1 MDTTRQTL
9 GHAAWEKV
17 FLDWAPV
24 LIYAAMI
31 FYFSSL
37 PKPHEQLPDFVR
49 DLSDKFLHLVEYG
62 VLGGLWYRAFRWASG
77 PRIAASAV
85 LLAIVAGSVYGITDE
100 VHQAF
105 VPMRTPSVLDWIADT
120 LGSAIGAR
128 GMKWLEQR
136 RRDQVFNHPVDR
148 TTPVS

>member
-1 MDTTRQTL
+1 MDATRQKF
-9 GHAAWEKV
+9 GHAAWEKGV
-17 FLDWAPV
+17 LYWVPV

-37 PKPHEQLPDFVR
+37 PKPHEQLPDFVG
-49 DLSDKFLHLVEYG
+49 DLSDKLLHFVEYG

-77 PRIAASAV
+77 ARIAASAL
-85 LLAIVAGSVYGITDE
+85 LLAIIAGSIYGITDE

-120 LGSAIGAR
+120 LGSAMGAR
-128 GMKWLEQR
+128 GMNWIEQR
-136 RRDQVFNHPVDR
+136 RRDQLPNRPLDR